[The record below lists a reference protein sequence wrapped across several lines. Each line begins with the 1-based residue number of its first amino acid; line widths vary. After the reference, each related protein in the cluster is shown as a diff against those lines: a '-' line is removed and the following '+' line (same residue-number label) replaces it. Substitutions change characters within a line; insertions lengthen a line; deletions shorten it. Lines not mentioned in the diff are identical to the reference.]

1 MAAIFVLDAY
11 VPYYER
17 KYRPELGTSLLHK
30 AILNNTVENR
40 KIEGV
45 FQVRSITGK
54 GVRLEVLGHSSENYE
69 VAVPLGVKVAF
80 EPGML
85 IVGSLLNEKGWK
97 LLGVKRVFPAEAAF
111 VLGVSPGTLDLI
123 KF

>member
-1 MAAIFVLDAY
+1 MEPYIMAAIFVLDAY

-30 AILNNTVENR
+30 VILNHTIEDR
-40 KIEGV
+40 KIEGI
-45 FQVRSITGK
+45 FQVASITGK
-54 GVRLEVLGHSSENYE
+54 GVRLAVLGQNSRKYE
-69 VAVPLGVKVAF
+69 ISVPISIKVAF

-97 LLGVKRVFPAEAAF
+97 LLGVKQVFPAEAEL
-111 VLGVSPGTLDLI
+111 VLE
-123 KF
+123 